1 MKKFR
6 SALAFTLI
14 MMLLCTLVPAL
25 AESYYFTINN
35 YTGQSISE
43 LYLYPTANNRFGDPR
58 NTKGY
63 IRDHES
69 GKIYFTSQEMKM
81 PGKWSLRIGLKNAK
95 YSTTYYI
102 WDEMNLND
110 LIGEELNLTFT
121 ADGHL
126 NLKSANE
133 SGPVS
138 TQDLTVKISNYTGDS
153 ITEVYIYPSNNSKW
167 GYSRTKD
174 WIYNY
179 GSATFTM
186 TAAEVSVS
194 TEWTIK
200 LCFKSGRSAY
210 SVTWDEWDISD
221 IIGHELTVYM
231 SGENSYTIDYS
242 PLENGSV

>member
-6 SALAFTLI
+6 SALALTLI
-14 MMLLCTLVPAL
+14 MMLLCTLVPAF

-43 LYLYPTANNRFGDPR
+43 LYLYPSSNKRFGDPR

-63 IRDHES
+63 IKDHES
-69 GKIYFTSQEMKM
+69 GKIYFTSQELKV
-81 PGKWSLRIGLKNAK
+81 PGEWSLRIGLKNAK
-95 YSTTYYI
+95 YSTSYYT
-102 WDEMNLND
+102 WEGLDLNEF
-110 LIGEELNLTFT
+110 IGEELNLTFT

-126 NLKSANE
+126 NLKSATVT
-133 SGPVS
+133 GPVNP
-138 TQDLTVKISNYTGDS
+138 QDLTVKISNYTGDS
-153 ITEVYIYPSNNSKW
+153 ITEVYIFPSNNTKW
-167 GYSRTKD
+167 GFSRTKN

-179 GSATFTM
+179 ESATFM
-186 TAAEVSVS
+186 MDKDEVAVS

-210 SVTWDEWDISD
+210 SVTWDEWDIND

-231 SGENSYTIDYS
+231 SDENTYSISYS
-242 PLENGSV
+242 ALENGSV